1 MSSDNSLYELTLTPD
16 NPSNT
21 TITDEQGRVV
31 YRVETV
37 FPGSMDADEEAW
49 FSFDDLSGSSEDS
62 ESVDLSRL
70 LDELE
75 EEEAIL
81 LGQVRTGGLTT
92 SFLPSIAT

>member
-1 MSSDNSLYELTLTPD
+1 MSIMDELEAEQAAWASFEATRRRPQEVAYTCIL
-16 NPSNT
+16 
-21 TITDEQGRVV
+21 DEL
-31 YRVETV
+31 
-37 FPGSMDADEEAW
+37 DAEGEAW
-49 FSFDDLSGSSEDS
+49 FSFDEMSESSEDS

-92 SFLPSIAT
+92 SFLPPIST

>member
-37 FPGSMDADEEAW
+37 FPGSKT
-49 FSFDDLSGSSEDS
+49 
-62 ESVDLSRL
+62 
-70 LDELE
+70 
-75 EEEAIL
+75 IT
-81 LGQVRTGGLTT
+81 QVRDANNDVLAALEWHEFRSDRLTRGRGKE
-92 SFLPSIAT
+92 IALNDWLKKSRIAFNS